1 MKIILAT
8 AMALFALNAQA
19 ADKPSIL
26 VTKLFT
32 GSETNTGQPI
42 LLPQNNVEV
51 IVSTYDIAPGAVLP
65 QHEHP
70 FARYA
75 YVMAGTIEVT
85 NTEVGTVKTYKTGDF
100 IVEAISQWHKGA
112 TIGDVPV
119 KLLVIDQVEGDQSNV
134 ILKPAP

>member
-1 MKIILAT
+1 MKIILALGFS
-8 AMALFALNAQA
+8 LFALSAQA
-19 ADKPSIL
+19 ADKPVV

-32 GSETNTGQPI
+32 GTQTNTGQPI
-42 LLPQNNVEV
+42 VLPQKNVEV
-51 IVSTYDIAPGAVLP
+51 IVSTYDIAPGAALP

-75 YVMAGTIEVT
+75 YVMEGTIEVT
-85 NTEVGTVKTYKTGDF
+85 NTQVGTSKTYKPGDF

-119 KLLVIDQVEGDQSNV
+119 KLLVIDQVEGDQPNV

>member
-8 AMALFALNAQA
+8 ALSLFALSAQA
-19 ADKPSIL
+19 ADKPIV

-32 GSETNTGQPI
+32 GTQTNTGQPI
-42 LLPQNNVEV
+42 VLPQKNVEV
-51 IVSTYDIAPGAVLP
+51 IVSTYDIAPGAALP
-65 QHEHP
+65 VHEHP

-85 NTEVGTVKTYKTGDF
+85 NTEVGSTKIYKPGDF
-100 IVEAISQWHKGA
+100 IVEALSQWHKGA

-119 KLLVIDQVEGDQSNV
+119 KLLVIDQVEGDTGNV

>member
-8 AMALFALNAQA
+8 AMALFALTAQA
-19 ADKPSIL
+19 ADKPPIV

-32 GSETNTGQPI
+32 GTQTNTGQPI
-42 LLPQNNVEV
+42 ILPQKNVEV

-85 NTEVGTVKTYKTGDF
+85 NTEVGTTKTYKTGDF
-100 IVEAISQWHKGA
+100 
-112 TIGDVPV
+112 
-119 KLLVIDQVEGDQSNV
+119 
-134 ILKPAP
+134 